1 MCSLAAHTF
10 SLVNVYLRVLP
21 ILKVRLFALY
31 PVVVFFFLIYP
42 GYMSLLNCK
51 YVLCGLPFHFLT
63 MPLEQQI
70 FNVVCFI
77 S

>member
-31 PVVVFFFLIYP
+31 PVVVFFFNISWIHVFVELQIC
-42 GYMSLLNCK
+42 SLWLAFSFLNNA
-51 YVLCGLPFHFLT
+51 FRTADF
-63 MPLEQQI
+63 
-70 FNVVCFI
+70 
-77 S
+77 